1 MNVATKISIDPS
13 QNQEAIR
20 RDFQRDLWCVMGL
33 PFDATTEQATYDHLL
48 ECIEKRQKCF
58 LTTPNLNFIVAA
70 QSDPEFRKTVID
82 SDWVIADGMPIIWAA
97 KALGI
102 PLTERVAGSTVFDRL
117 RNDYRQ
123 HDRPLRVVFF
133 GGPDGVASEA
143 FKKITQDDSAME
155 VVGFYSP
162 GFGTIAEMSPQYVID
177 QINEAEPDIVLV
189 ALGAKRGQ
197 QWIDYNQQR
206 LNAPVISHLGAV
218 VNFVAGTVARAPEWM
233 QKAGLEWVWRIWEER
248 SLFKRYL
255 SDGQIFLRLY
265 FRNIRPYRKYMRAS
279 SLQPCVDKVE
289 TRLDL
294 KPGIEN
300 HVVKLVGSFTS
311 RSLAELRSVLTECA
325 LKPANLKVDCSGL
338 ISGDAAFLGLLM
350 IARKHLSRSGHTLEL
365 SNCSPEAE
373 KLLRLNGLTPSLE
386 QRK

>member
-1 MNVATKISIDPS
+1 MNVATKISIDPC
-13 QNQEAIR
+13 QNEEAIR

-58 LTTPNLNFIVAA
+58 LTTPNLNFVVAA
-70 QSDPEFRKTVID
+70 QNDPEFRKTVID

-102 PLTERVAGSTVFDRL
+102 PLTERVAGSSVFDRL
-117 RNDYRQ
+117 RNEYRQ

-133 GGPDGVASEA
+133 GGPDGVAAEA
-143 FKKITQDDSAME
+143 FKKIAQDDSAME

-162 GFGTIAEMSPQYVID
+162 GFGTIEEMSPQYVID
-177 QINEAEPDIVLV
+177 QINESEPDIVLV

-206 LNAPVISHLGAV
+206 LDAPVISHLGAV

-233 QKAGLEWVWRIWEER
+233 QKTGLEWVWRIWEER

-255 SDGQIFLRLY
+255 NDGRKFLRLY
-265 FRNIRPYRKYMRAS
+265 FRNIRPYQKHILSTSYRVSIDDQEPR
-279 SLQPCVDKVE
+279 VN
-289 TRLDL
+289 L
-294 KPGIEN
+294 KRSGEN
-300 HVVKLVGSFTS
+300 HVIELMGSFTS
-311 RSLAELRSVLTECA
+311 RRLVELRNALTECA

-338 ISGDAAFLGLLM
+338 TFGDSAFLGLLL
-350 IARKHLSRSGHTLEL
+350 IGRKHLSRSGHTIEL
-365 SNCSPEAE
+365 ADCSPEAE
-373 KLLRLNGLTPSLE
+373 KLLRLNGLTPALE
-386 QRK
+386 QRI